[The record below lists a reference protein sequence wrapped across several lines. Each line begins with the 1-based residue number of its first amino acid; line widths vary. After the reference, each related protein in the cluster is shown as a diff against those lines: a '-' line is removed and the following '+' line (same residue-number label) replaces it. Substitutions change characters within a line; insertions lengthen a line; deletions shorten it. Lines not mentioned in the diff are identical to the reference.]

1 MKTPYWLIAIF
12 AAIAAVVGASLAS
25 YQPIVSPNPIA
36 SVSPAPSSIASPSPS
51 PSAIVASSP
60 KPSLS
65 PSAPSLTEQ
74 SKLVINGIHPI
85 QIGMTVIEATKAV
98 GLPARTDGDV
108 ASQSC
113 FYYKFQGGVPGLAMM
128 VVGDRIIGIEI
139 EQGSKITTRSG
150 AGIGSTE
157 EQIKALYPKQI
168 EVTPHPFV
176 KGGNYLTFVPKS
188 TADSKYRI
196 IFETDSRG
204 KVTEFRAGQ
213 IPEVGSME
221 GCA

>member
-25 YQPIVSPNPIA
+25 YHPLSPHPIA
-36 SVSPAPSSIASPSPS
+36 SVSPAPSPIFSPSPS
-51 PSAIVASSP
+51 PSPAAPSP
-60 KPSLS
+60 KPSPS
-65 PSAPSLTEQ
+65 PSTPHLTEQ
-74 SKLVINGIHPI
+74 SKLVINGIQPI

-108 ASQSC
+108 ASQGC
-113 FYYKFQGGVPGLAMM
+113 FYYKFQGGVPGLLLM
-128 VVGDRIIGIEI
+128 VVGDRIVRVDI

-157 EQIKALYPKQI
+157 DQIKAMYPGQI
-168 EVTPHPFV
+168 EVTPHPYL
-176 KGGNYLTFVPKS
+176 KGGHYLTFVPKS
-188 TADSKYRI
+188 AADSKYRI
-196 IFETDSRG
+196 IFETDTRG

-213 IPEVGSME
+213 LPEVGAIE